1 MDNGS
6 PPSHLND
13 TKLGLDDNTEE
24 QFDFRQYWGI
34 VQQYWLGIIGLAVM
48 ISLLTALVV
57 WPKTPIY
64 QATASLLM
72 ESKQAKIV
80 SIEDIY
86 ASDTN
91 RNDYLQSQIEILKS
105 RDLARMVIDKL
116 NLVNHPEY
124 SPKPIAESTGFDWKK
139 WLPFELPKTQ
149 NTGTDELTDSN
160 KSQVLDPEEKLI
172 PAFQR
177 HMTID
182 IVKGTHILKIS
193 FESSDA
199 ELAMKAA
206 NTVGEVYID
215 SGTDSKSKLTRK
227 ATEWMTTR
235 LDALKEKMAQSEQKL
250 QEFMEKENLVDLEG
264 IFTLVSKDI
273 ETTMSSLAEAR
284 KSRSQIETLH
294 RQIQGLGEDLH
305 KYVDSIPEIYTD
317 ANTQALTNKL
327 VELRTHESEL
337 SKRYGHLH
345 PKMISIRSEIESI
358 QLSFEKQVSSL
369 AESIKNRHENAKAN
383 EMALVVSLEKNK
395 REIQELSRKQTQLR
409 ELQREV
415 ESNKN
420 LYEMFF
426 NRLKETKEAGE
437 LQSENARFID
447 RAFKPASPIK
457 PNKRLIIT
465 IAFFASL
472 GLGVALAFLIERLDN
487 SFKDATDLE
496 KKLGVPLLGLVPY
509 IKSAKKGG
517 KLNFADLFLKESQ
530 SSFGESI
537 RTIRTGVLLSSLDFP
552 HKTIAVTSSLTGE
565 GKSTI
570 ILTLAIALAQMGKVL
585 LIDADMRRPS
595 IAKSLGFNTRLPGLS
610 NLLAHT
616 SEPKQC
622 IQHFEEG
629 KIDILASGAN
639 PPDPLQMLSSQK
651 FAEFIEEFQTIY
663 DYILIDCPPV
673 QAVSDA
679 LVISKLVKTMIY
691 VVKAETTP
699 VRAAKDGVNRLRKSR
714 AAICGVVL
722 NQLDMEKAGR
732 YGDYYAGY
740 YYKQG
745 YGYKEP
751 SK

>member
-1 MDNGS
+1 MANGS
-6 PPSHLND
+6 PPSNLPDINNV
-13 TKLGLDDNTEE
+13 LEDNTED

-34 VQQYWLGIIGLAVM
+34 IQQYWLGIIGLAVM
-48 ISLLTALVV
+48 ISILTALIV

-86 ASDTN
+86 ASDN
-91 RNDYLQSQIEILKS
+91 NKNDYLQSQIEILKS
-105 RDLARMVIDKL
+105 RDLTRMVIEKL
-116 NLVNHPEY
+116 NLFEHPEY
-124 SPKPIAESTGFDWKK
+124 SPKPKTESTSFDWKK
-139 WLPFELPKTQ
+139 WLPFELPKSP
-149 NTGTDELTDSN
+149 TGSTDNPNDSN
-160 KSQVLDPEEKLI
+160 KSQTLNPEEQLI

-177 HMTID
+177 NLTID

-193 FESSDA
+193 FESSDP

-206 NTVGEVYID
+206 NTVGEVYIE

-235 LDALKEKMAQSEQKL
+235 LDALKDKLTQSEQKL
-250 QEFMEKENLVDLEG
+250 QDFMEKENLVDLDG

-273 ETTMSSLAEAR
+273 ESTKTALYEAR
-284 KSRSQIETLH
+284 KTRSQVETLH
-294 RQIQGLGEDLH
+294 HQIQGLGDDLH
-305 KYVDSIPEIYTD
+305 KYVDTIPEIYTD
-317 ANTQALTNKL
+317 GNTQALTNKL

-337 SKRYGHLH
+337 SKRYGPLH
-345 PKMISIRSEIESI
+345 PKMVSIRSEIESI
-358 QLSFEKQVSSL
+358 QRSFEKQVSSL
-369 AESIKNRHENAKAN
+369 AESIKNRHENAIAS
-383 EMALVVSLEKNK
+383 EMVLLASLEKSK
-395 REIQELSRKQTQLR
+395 KEIQELSKKQSKR
-409 ELQREV
+409 SELQREV

-420 LYEMFF
+420 LYELFF
-426 NRLKETKEAGE
+426 NRLKETKEAGDLE
-437 LQSENARFID
+437 SENARFID
-447 RAFKPASPIK
+447 RAFKPISPIK
-457 PNKRLIIT
+457 PNKKLIIA

-496 KKLGVPLLGLVPY
+496 KRLGVPLLGLVPF
-509 IKSAKKGG
+509 IKSAKKGD
-517 KLNFADLFLKESQ
+517 KFNFADLFLKENQ

-570 ILTLAIALAQMGKVL
+570 ILTLALALAQMGKVL

-595 IAKSLGFNTRLPGLS
+595 IAKSLGINSRLPGLS

-616 SEPKQC
+616 SEPNQC

-629 KIDILASGAN
+629 KIDVLIAGAN
-639 PPDPLQMLSSQK
+639 PPDPLQMLSSQR
-651 FAEFIEEFQTIY
+651 FAELIEEYQTIY
-663 DYILIDCPPV
+663 DYILIDSPPV

-699 VRAAKDGVNRLRKSR
+699 VRAAKDGVNRLRKSH

-745 YGYKEP
+745 YGYKET